1 MPQIVE
7 KRIKSGICHVIHRI
21 INNVLGCKQF
31 IRMSYVRK
39 ITCWQFRIGRKHTKF
54 DEKFMKNYD
63 ENSDKG
69 YILEVNVEYPKEIQK
84 TQKNKQ

>member
-1 MPQIVE
+1 
-7 KRIKSGICHVIHRI
+7 
-21 INNVLGCKQF
+21 
-31 IRMSYVRK
+31 MSYVRK
-39 ITCWQFRIGRKHTKF
+39 ITCWQFRIERKHTKF

-69 YILEVNVEYPKEIQK
+69 YILEVNVEYPKELQK